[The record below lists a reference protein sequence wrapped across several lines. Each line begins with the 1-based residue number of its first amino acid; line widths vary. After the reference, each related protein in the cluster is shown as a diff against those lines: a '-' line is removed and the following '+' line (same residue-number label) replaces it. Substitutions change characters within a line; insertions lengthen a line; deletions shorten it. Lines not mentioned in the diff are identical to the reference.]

1 MKKLFYLLL
10 CMPLAFASCDK
21 LFEDNNEPAKKSY
34 VLTLTSE
41 ATLNFGAEGG
51 EGVITF
57 ALNEATREGSVPQV
71 EATCE
76 AQWVSNLKVAETI
89 TFAVAEN
96 DGEARETKVVVKYGE
111 QSFEVAVKQEA
122 KGEDPKP
129 EYAMDIKLAAAMR
142 IPSAELELPN
152 NIFALA
158 FIDDAENVELGVVL
172 VGAEEDTILK
182 AGNYASNNET
192 LLAEEC
198 EMYIYEP
205 EGEYAFTEGLAVV
218 AVEEDIY
225 TFDIELADAEGAI
238 YHFSYSGVVLDMEPA
253 ETPEATTFNPVK
265 VEAYRAGSWDLGNFE
280 LDLYIDE
287 VNYHSLDMMDYVN
300 PNNAYLSAGQYT
312 MDNGG
317 ITSWSNFLWNINTGE
332 GAYIV
337 DADITLTHNAN
348 GTTTIEGYFESEYG
362 NRLDINWTGVVEGF
376 DFGGAE
382 ELEDIVFEAKYFSG
396 EYSAPEY
403 ISTHNY
409 WISLTDAAGS
419 TTANATYF
427 YFDLYA
433 DSTDEAHTIPNGVY
447 TYDTYDTCAAFTC
460 ASYYTYGYTTDAD
473 GVPSWYIFTS
483 GTITVTDNKLEAV
496 MTLEDGRTATITY
509 EGNLSLSALGEGTT
523 YSTLTSDLVLNEN
536 GFFCV
541 AEYYGDY
548 YTADTD
554 NWYVTIY
561 EDIETE
567 NGKTLLLDLLTANT
581 ADSWAQEYKP
591 WATNNFINTFVPG
604 DIVNDYLAGC
614 WYTDIDYAAGSGNMA
629 PIVDGTINVTFNE
642 DGTKTFT
649 FDCVD
654 DAGHK
659 ITGSVT
665 TEPEA
670 TTFATQSKGEKKAS
684 IKRPTMK
691 SLAIRK

>member
-21 LFEDNNEPAKKSY
+21 LFEDDNEPAKKSY

-51 EGVITF
+51 QGIITF
-57 ALNEATREGSVPQV
+57 ALNEATREGSAPQV

-317 ITSWSNFLWNINTGE
+317 VTSWSNFLWNINTGE

-362 NRLDINWTGVVEGF
+362 NRLDINWTGIVKGF

-382 ELEDIVFEAKYFSG
+382 ELEDI
-396 EYSAPEY
+396 
-403 ISTHNY
+403 
-409 WISLTDAAGS
+409 
-419 TTANATYF
+419 
-427 YFDLYA
+427 
-433 DSTDEAHTIPNGVY
+433 
-447 TYDTYDTCAAFTC
+447 
-460 ASYYTYGYTTDAD
+460 
-473 GVPSWYIFTS
+473 
-483 GTITVTDNKLEAV
+483 
-496 MTLEDGRTATITY
+496 
-509 EGNLSLSALGEGTT
+509 
-523 YSTLTSDLVLNEN
+523 
-536 GFFCV
+536 
-541 AEYYGDY
+541 
-548 YTADTD
+548 
-554 NWYVTIY
+554 
-561 EDIETE
+561 
-567 NGKTLLLDLLTANT
+567 LLWRVQRA
-581 ADSWAQEYKP
+581 
-591 WATNNFINTFVPG
+591 
-604 DIVNDYLAGC
+604 
-614 WYTDIDYAAGSGNMA
+614 
-629 PIVDGTINVTFNE
+629 
-642 DGTKTFT
+642 
-649 FDCVD
+649 
-654 DAGHK
+654 
-659 ITGSVT
+659 
-665 TEPEA
+665 
-670 TTFATQSKGEKKAS
+670 
-684 IKRPTMK
+684 
-691 SLAIRK
+691 

>member
-21 LFEDNNEPAKKSY
+21 LFEDGNEPAKKSY

-57 ALNEATREGSVPQV
+57 ALNEATREGSAPQV

-96 DGEARETKVVVKYGE
+96 DGEARETKIVVKYGE

-129 EYAMDIKLAAAMR
+129 EYAMNIKLAAAMR

-218 AVEEDIY
+218 AVEEDVY

-362 NRLDINWTGVVEGF
+362 NRLDINWTGFVKGF

-433 DSTDEAHTIPNGVY
+433 DSIDEAHTIPNGVY
-447 TYDTYDTCAAFTC
+447 TYDTYDTYAAFTC

-473 GVPSWYIFTS
+473 GVPSWYNFTS

-541 AEYYGDY
+541 AECYGDY

-567 NGKTLLLDLLTANT
+567 NGKTLILDLLTANT